1 MDRNRVEPAR
11 NAYNNF
17 VSIPLQF
24 PTLAYRYVFDRQSF
38 YQSRTASPQ

>member
-17 VSIPLQF
+17 VTIPVQF

-38 YQSRTASPQ
+38 YQSRTPSPQ